1 MTRRTEIDGV
11 PTLLAPTDGPL
22 HAGLAFRVGMADEEL
37 PRRGITH
44 LVEHLALYSA
54 GIADYH
60 YNGATGVRYTYFH
73 MEGSPT
79 AVVEF
84 LNGVCASLRALPT
97 ARLAA
102 EKEILRTEAQGR
114 TNGVRSRL
122 DLWRYGARGFGT
134 VAYPELAVPTLTED
148 DLHAWVARY
157 FTAQNAALW
166 IAADEPPPGLRL
178 ELPQGER
185 RPLPTTTSVLPTR
198 PAYFFGDE
206 GAVAWDAVV
215 PQSPAVGAY
224 SGVLERSLRRALRHE
239 GGLSYQVS
247 TDREVLGDG
256 TALVTAYA
264 DALPEKQGAVLG
276 GMVDVLAALRVGRV
290 EAGDLSAVAESGVE
304 SFEQA
309 RRVAGHLPGQAI
321 GLLLDRPVLT
331 AEEVVSE
338 IRGVTAADVTAVAQA
353 AWADGLAMIPP
364 GPGAEW
370 AGLTAAP
377 VASTSAVEGTEH
389 VQLGNPAVGLRLAE
403 EGVSLVREGYPPGTV
418 LFSGCVGVLAWPDG
432 GRRLVGEDGITV
444 PVEPTL
450 YAPDAGL
457 TAFVDARTPR
467 GTRIDVPARDA
478 EDVPRP
484 PQAET
489 VPGAP
494 ARRRTSTARG
504 VLALVGLAV
513 VLLVGLVV
521 LGGGIIDLVVDE
533 DRIIVLDLVLMAVGG
548 FLLGSAGWF
557 ARRVIL
563 SMTQD

>member
-1 MTRRTEIDGV
+1 
-11 PTLLAPTDGPL
+11 
-22 HAGLAFRVGMADEEL
+22 
-37 PRRGITH
+37 
-44 LVEHLALYSA
+44 
-54 GIADYH
+54 
-60 YNGATGVRYTYFH
+60 
-73 MEGSPT
+73 
-79 AVVEF
+79 
-84 LNGVCASLRALPT
+84 
-97 ARLAA
+97 
-102 EKEILRTEAQGR
+102 
-114 TNGVRSRL
+114 
-122 DLWRYGARGFGT
+122 
-134 VAYPELAVPTLTED
+134 
-148 DLHAWVARY
+148 
-157 FTAQNAALW
+157 
-166 IAADEPPPGLRL
+166 
-178 ELPQGER
+178 
-185 RPLPTTTSVLPTR
+185 
-198 PAYFFGDE
+198 
-206 GAVAWDAVV
+206 
-215 PQSPAVGAY
+215 
-224 SGVLERSLRRALRHE
+224 
-239 GGLSYQVS
+239 
-247 TDREVLGDG
+247 
-256 TALVTAYA
+256 
-264 DALPEKQGAVLG
+264 
-276 GMVDVLAALRVGRV
+276 
-290 EAGDLSAVAESGVE
+290 
-304 SFEQA
+304 
-309 RRVAGHLPGQAI
+309 
-321 GLLLDRPVLT
+321 
-331 AEEVVSE
+331 
-338 IRGVTAADVTAVAQA
+338 
-353 AWADGLAMIPP
+353 MIPP